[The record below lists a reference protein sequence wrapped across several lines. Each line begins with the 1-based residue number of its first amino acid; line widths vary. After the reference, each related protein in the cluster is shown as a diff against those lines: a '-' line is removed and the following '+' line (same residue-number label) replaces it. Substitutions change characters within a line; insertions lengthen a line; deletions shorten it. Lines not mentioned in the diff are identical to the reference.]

1 MGWSLGTIKGRYSA
15 VFVGFMAL
23 VCALTVFG
31 IQLWIK
37 PALQK
42 AGEQNVALRVSEIA
56 TDIRDQLNGVQS
68 QSRSITQLVAQL
80 PSEQIDA
87 LLPALIDQYGNAMV
101 FGGGI
106 WPLPDQREAGRAKFS
121 TFYHRDTANKLIPNT
136 YWNSAEAPNYFE
148 QPWHKAGQQAPQ
160 GMCAWAAAY
169 KDGASQQPRTNC
181 AMGIYRNGTLFGVS
195 TIDVTLGF
203 FNDLV
208 ASKEQEIGGQ
218 VMIVEADGKI
228 LSRNARLNGDVVLGN
243 LSAHA
248 DYPFASAIAGLLGQ
262 ARSQAQLRTT
272 FQDQG
277 EEQTLLL
284 QAIEGTPWLLATA
297 LPTSLLTQDSRDVL
311 TTLASIQLPLVGLLF
326 GLMLLAVSQLGNRL
340 QTLKQNIDALS
351 AGDADLTAR
360 IQVKG
365 HDELDHIALS
375 VNRFIAYL
383 QQMMVQVTDATDL
396 ITQELARLDQQTG
409 QARRILNEHAAETE
423 QVVTALTELS
433 STADSVAQHASD
445 SASFTEAA
453 NGQAANSRT
462 VVGSASASVVAL
474 IDEVDLAAAK
484 VLEMQEDAQQIGSV
498 LGVIGGIAA
507 QTNLLALNAAIEA
520 ARAGEQ
526 GRGFAVVAD
535 EVRAL
540 AARTQNS
547 TAEVGSMLSRLTQG
561 VAEAVVAMEHTKR
574 SCQAAADT
582 TGQVTGGLDNMADSV
597 VRIHDLSSQIATAA
611 EEQSRVTEE
620 INRNMVSI
628 RDMLNLLLENGQHT
642 EQSSAAL
649 LSSNRQLLALV
660 HRFKV

>member
-1 MGWSLGTIKGRYSA
+1 MGWSLGTIKGRYTA
-15 VFVGFMAL
+15 VFVGFMVL
-23 VCALTVFG
+23 VCALTVIG
-31 IQLWIK
+31 IQIWIK

-42 AGEQNVALRVSEIA
+42 AGEQNVTLLVSEIA
-56 TDIRDQLNGVQS
+56 TDILDELNGVQS

-121 TFYHRDTANKLIPNT
+121 TFFHRDAANKLIPNT

-160 GMCAWAAAY
+160 GMCVWAAAY

-181 AMGIYRNGTLFGVS
+181 AMGIYRNGALFGVS

-208 ASKEQEIGGQ
+208 ARKEQEIGGQ
-218 VMIVEADGKI
+218 VMIIEADGKI
-228 LSRNARLNGDVVLGN
+228 LSKNARLNGDVVLGN

-248 DYPFASAIAGLLGQ
+248 DYPFAGAIASLIGQSRGTGL
-262 ARSQAQLRTT
+262 LRTT

-277 EEQTLLL
+277 QEQTLLL

-297 LPTSLLTQDSRDVL
+297 LPTSTLTQDSQDVL
-311 TTLASIQLPLVGLLF
+311 TTLAAIQLPLVGLLF
-326 GLMLLAVSQLGNRL
+326 VLMLLAITQLGSRL

-351 AGDADLTAR
+351 TGDADLTAR

-365 HDELDHIALS
+365 NDELDHIALS

-396 ITQELARLDQQTG
+396 ITRELAQLDQQTG
-409 QARRILNEHAAETE
+409 QARRILGEHAAETD

-453 NGQAANSRT
+453 NGQAANSRK

-474 IDEVDLAAAK
+474 IDDVDLAAAK
-484 VLEMQEDAQQIGSV
+484 VLEMQEDAKQIGSV
-498 LGVIGGIAA
+498 LGVIGGVAA

-540 AARTQNS
+540 AARTQKS

-561 VAEAVVAMEHTKR
+561 VADAVVAMEQTKR

-582 TGQVTGGLDNMADSV
+582 TGQVTGGLDSMADSV
-597 VRIHDLSSQIATAA
+597 VQIHDLSSQIATAA

-628 RDMLNLLLENGQHT
+628 RDMLNLLVENGRNT
-642 EQSSAAL
+642 EQSAESL

-660 HRFKV
+660 RRFKV

>member
-1 MGWSLGTIKGRYSA
+1 MGWNLGTIKGRYTA
-15 VFVGFMAL
+15 VFLGFMAL
-23 VCALTVFG
+23 VCALTVIG

-106 WPLPDQREAGRAKFS
+106 WPLPEKREAGRAKFS
-121 TFYHRDTANKLIPNT
+121 TFYHRDAANALIPNT

-148 QPWHKAGQQAPQ
+148 QPWHKAGQQAPR
-160 GMCAWAAAY
+160 GMCVWAAAY

-181 AMGIYRNGTLFGVS
+181 AMGIYRDGALYGVS

-203 FNDLV
+203 FNELV
-208 ASKEQEIGGQ
+208 ARKEQEIGGQ

-228 LSRNARLNGDVVLGN
+228 LSKNARLGGDVVLGN

-248 DYPFASAIAGLLGQ
+248 DYPFAGAIAGLLGQ
-262 ARSQAQLRTT
+262 DPSKGLLRTT

-277 EEQTLLL
+277 EEQTLLME
-284 QAIEGTPWLLATA
+284 AIEGTPWLLATA
-297 LPTSLLTQDSRDVL
+297 LPTRILTQDSRDVL
-311 TTLASIQLPLVGLLF
+311 ATLAAIQLPLVGLLF
-326 GLMLLAVSQLGNRL
+326 VLMVLAISQLGSRL
-340 QTLKQNIDALS
+340 QTLKLNIDALS

-365 HDELDHIALS
+365 HDELDNIALS

-396 ITQELARLDQQTG
+396 ITRELAQLDQQTG
-409 QARRILNEHAAETE
+409 QARRILGEHASETD

-453 NGQAANSRT
+453 NGQAANSRK

-484 VLEMQEDAQQIGSV
+484 VLEMQEDAKQIGSV

-561 VAEAVVAMEHTKR
+561 VAEAVVAMEQTKR

-582 TGQVTGGLDNMADSV
+582 TGQVTGGLDSMADSV
-597 VRIHDLSSQIATAA
+597 VQIHDLSSQIATAA

-628 RDMLNLLLENGQHT
+628 RDMLNLLVQNGSQT
-642 EQSSAAL
+642 EQSAASL
-649 LSSNRQLLALV
+649 LGSNRQLLALV
-660 HRFKV
+660 RRFKV

>member
-1 MGWSLGTIKGRYSA
+1 MGWNLGTIKGRYTA
-15 VFVGFMAL
+15 VFLGFMAL
-23 VCALTVFG
+23 VCALTVIG

-106 WPLPDQREAGRAKFS
+106 WPLPEKREAGRAKFS
-121 TFYHRDTANKLIPNT
+121 TFYHRDAANALIPNT

-148 QPWHKAGQQAPQ
+148 QPWHKAGQQAPR
-160 GMCAWAAAY
+160 GMCVWAAY

-181 AMGIYRNGTLFGVS
+181 AMGIYRDGALYGVS

-203 FNDLV
+203 FNELV
-208 ASKEQEIGGQ
+208 ARKEQEIGGQ

-228 LSRNARLNGDVVLGN
+228 LSKNARLGGDVVLGN

-248 DYPFASAIAGLLGQ
+248 DYPFAGAIAGLLGQ
-262 ARSQAQLRTT
+262 DASKGLLRTT

-277 EEQTLLL
+277 EEQTLLME
-284 QAIEGTPWLLATA
+284 AIEGTPWLLATA
-297 LPTSLLTQDSRDVL
+297 LPTRILTQDSRDVL
-311 TTLASIQLPLVGLLF
+311 ATLAAIQLPLVGLLF
-326 GLMLLAVSQLGNRL
+326 VLMVLAISQLGSRL
-340 QTLKQNIDALS
+340 QTLKLNIDALS

-365 HDELDHIALS
+365 HDELDNIALS

-396 ITQELARLDQQTG
+396 ITRELAQLDQQTG
-409 QARRILNEHAAETE
+409 QARRILGEHASETD

-453 NGQAANSRT
+453 NGQAANSRK

-484 VLEMQEDAQQIGSV
+484 VLEMQEDAKQIGSV

-561 VAEAVVAMEHTKR
+561 VAEAVVAMEQTKR

-582 TGQVTGGLDNMADSV
+582 TGQVTGGLDSMADSV
-597 VRIHDLSSQIATAA
+597 VQIHDLSSQIATAA

-628 RDMLNLLLENGQHT
+628 RDMLNLLVQNGSQT
-642 EQSSAAL
+642 EQSAASL
-649 LSSNRQLLALV
+649 LGSNRQLLALV
-660 HRFKV
+660 RRFKV

>member
-1 MGWSLGTIKGRYSA
+1 MGWSLGTIKGRYTA
-15 VFVGFMAL
+15 VFVGFMVL
-23 VCALTVFG
+23 VCALTVIG
-31 IQLWIK
+31 IQIWIK

-42 AGEQNVALRVSEIA
+42 AGEQNVTLLVSEIA
-56 TDIRDQLNGVQS
+56 TDILDELNGVQS

-121 TFYHRDTANKLIPNT
+121 TFFHRDAANKLIPNT

-160 GMCAWAAAY
+160 GMCVWAAAY

-181 AMGIYRNGTLFGVS
+181 AMGIYRNGSLFGVS

-208 ASKEQEIGGQ
+208 ARKEQEIGGQ
-218 VMIVEADGKI
+218 VMIIEADGKI
-228 LSRNARLNGDVVLGN
+228 LSKNARLNGDVVLGN

-248 DYPFASAIAGLLGQ
+248 DYPFAGAIASLLGQ
-262 ARSQAQLRTT
+262 SRGTELLRTT

-277 EEQTLLL
+277 QEQTLLL

-297 LPTSLLTQDSRDVL
+297 LPTSTLTQDSQDVL
-311 TTLASIQLPLVGLLF
+311 TTLAAIQLPLVGLLF
-326 GLMLLAVSQLGNRL
+326 VLMLLAITQLGSRL

-365 HDELDHIALS
+365 NDELDHIALS

-396 ITQELARLDQQTG
+396 ITRELAQLDQQTG
-409 QARRILNEHAAETE
+409 QARRILGEHAAETD

-453 NGQAANSRT
+453 NGQAANSRK

-484 VLEMQEDAQQIGSV
+484 VLEMQEDAKQIGSV

-540 AARTQNS
+540 AARTQKS

-561 VAEAVVAMEHTKR
+561 VADAVVAMEQTKR

-582 TGQVTGGLDNMADSV
+582 TGQVTGGLDSMADSV
-597 VRIHDLSSQIATAA
+597 VQIHDLSSQIATAA

-628 RDMLNLLLENGQHT
+628 RDMLNLLVENGRNT
-642 EQSSAAL
+642 EQSAESL

-660 HRFKV
+660 RRFKV

>member
-1 MGWSLGTIKGRYSA
+1 MGWNLGTIKGRYTA

-23 VCALTVFG
+23 VCALTVIG

-42 AGEQNVALRVSEIA
+42 AGEQNVAMRVSEIA

-80 PSEQIDA
+80 PSEQIDT

-106 WPLPDQREAGRAKFS
+106 WPLPEKREAGRAKFS
-121 TFYHRDTANKLIPNT
+121 TFYHRDAANALIPNT

-148 QPWHKAGQQAPQ
+148 QPWHKAGQQAPR
-160 GMCAWAAAY
+160 GMCVWAAAY

-181 AMGIYRNGTLFGVS
+181 AMGIYRDGALYGVS

-203 FNDLV
+203 FNELV
-208 ASKEQEIGGQ
+208 ARKEQEIGGQ

-228 LSRNARLNGDVVLGN
+228 LSKNARLGGDVVLGN

-248 DYPFASAIAGLLGQ
+248 DYPFAGAIAGLLGQ
-262 ARSQAQLRTT
+262 DASKGLLRTT

-277 EEQTLLL
+277 EEQTLLME
-284 QAIEGTPWLLATA
+284 AIEGTPWLLATA
-297 LPTSLLTQDSRDVL
+297 LPTRILTQDSRDVL
-311 TTLASIQLPLVGLLF
+311 ATLAAIQLPLVGLLF
-326 GLMLLAVSQLGNRL
+326 VLMVLAISQLGSRL
-340 QTLKQNIDALS
+340 QTLKLNIDALS

-365 HDELDHIALS
+365 HDELDNIALS

-396 ITQELARLDQQTG
+396 ITRELAQLDQQTG
-409 QARRILNEHAAETE
+409 QARRILGEHASETD

-453 NGQAANSRT
+453 NGQAANSRK

-484 VLEMQEDAQQIGSV
+484 VLEMQEDAKQIGSV

-561 VAEAVVAMEHTKR
+561 VAEAVVAMEQTKR

-582 TGQVTGGLDNMADSV
+582 TGQVTGGLDSMADSV
-597 VRIHDLSSQIATAA
+597 VQIHDLSSQIATAA

-628 RDMLNLLLENGQHT
+628 RDMLNLLVQNGSQT
-642 EQSSAAL
+642 EQSAASL
-649 LSSNRQLLALV
+649 LGSNRQLLALV
-660 HRFKV
+660 RRFKV

>member
-1 MGWSLGTIKGRYSA
+1 MGWNLGTIKGRYTA
-15 VFVGFMAL
+15 VFLGFMAL
-23 VCALTVFG
+23 VCALTVIG

-42 AGEQNVALRVSEIA
+42 AGEQNVAMRVSEIA

-80 PSEQIDA
+80 PSEQIDT

-106 WPLPDQREAGRAKFS
+106 WPLPNKREAGRAKFS
-121 TFYHRDTANKLIPNT
+121 TFYHRDAANALIPNT

-148 QPWHKAGQQAPQ
+148 QPWHKAGQQAPR
-160 GMCAWAAAY
+160 GMCVWAAAY

-181 AMGIYRNGTLFGVS
+181 AMGIYKDGALYGVS

-208 ASKEQEIGGQ
+208 ARKEQEIGGQ

-228 LSRNARLNGDVVLGN
+228 LSKNARLGGDVVLGN

-248 DYPFASAIAGLLGQ
+248 DYPFAGAIAGLLGQ
-262 ARSQAQLRTT
+262 DASKGLLRTT

-277 EEQTLLL
+277 EEQTLLM

-297 LPTSLLTQDSRDVL
+297 LPTSTLTQDSRDVL
-311 TTLASIQLPLVGLLF
+311 ATLASIQLPLVGLLF
-326 GLMLLAVSQLGNRL
+326 VLMVLAISQLGSRL
-340 QTLKQNIDALS
+340 QTLKLNIDALS

-365 HDELDHIALS
+365 HDELDNIALS

-396 ITQELARLDQQTG
+396 ITRELVQLDQQTG
-409 QARRILNEHAAETE
+409 QARRILGEHASETD

-453 NGQAANSRT
+453 NGQAANSRK

-484 VLEMQEDAQQIGSV
+484 VLEMQEDAKQIGSV

-561 VAEAVVAMEHTKR
+561 VAEAVVAMEQTKR

-582 TGQVTGGLDNMADSV
+582 TGQVTGGLDSMADSV
-597 VRIHDLSSQIATAA
+597 VQIHDLSSQIATAA

-628 RDMLNLLLENGQHT
+628 RDMLNLLVQNGSQT
-642 EQSSAAL
+642 EQSAATL
-649 LSSNRQLLALV
+649 LGSNRQLLALV
-660 HRFKV
+660 RRFKV

>member
-1 MGWSLGTIKGRYSA
+1 MGWSLGTIKGRYTA

-23 VCALTVFG
+23 VCALTVIG
-31 IQLWIK
+31 IQIWIK

-106 WPLPDQREAGRAKFS
+106 WPLPEKREPGRAKFS
-121 TFYHRDTANKLIPNT
+121 TFYHRDAANALIPNT

-148 QPWHKAGQQAPQ
+148 QPWHKAGQQAPR
-160 GMCAWAAAY
+160 GMCVWAAAY

-181 AMGIYRNGTLFGVS
+181 AMGIYKDGALYGVS

-208 ASKEQEIGGQ
+208 ARKEQEIGGQ

-228 LSRNARLNGDVVLGN
+228 LSKNARLGGDVVLGN

-248 DYPFASAIAGLLGQ
+248 DYPFAGAIAGLLGQ
-262 ARSQAQLRTT
+262 DASKGLLRTS

-277 EEQTLLL
+277 EEQTLLM
-284 QAIEGTPWLLATA
+284 QAIDGTPWLLATA
-297 LPTSLLTQDSRDVL
+297 LPTRILTHDSRDVL
-311 TTLASIQLPLVGLLF
+311 ATLASIQLPLVGLLF
-326 GLMLLAVSQLGNRL
+326 VLMVLAIRQLGSRL
-340 QTLKQNIDALS
+340 QTLKLNIDALS

-365 HDELDHIALS
+365 HDELDSIALS

-396 ITQELARLDQQTG
+396 ITRELAQLDQQTG
-409 QARRILNEHAAETE
+409 QARRILGEHASETD

-453 NGQAANSRT
+453 NGQAADSRK

-484 VLEMQEDAQQIGSV
+484 VLEMQEDAKQIGSV

-561 VAEAVVAMEHTKR
+561 VAEAVVAMEQTKR

-582 TGQVTGGLDNMADSV
+582 TGQVTGGLDSMADSV
-597 VRIHDLSSQIATAA
+597 VQIHDLSSQIATAA

-628 RDMLNLLLENGQHT
+628 RDMLNLLVQNGSQT
-642 EQSSAAL
+642 EQSAASL
-649 LSSNRQLLALV
+649 LGSNRQLLALV
-660 HRFKV
+660 RRFKV

>member
-1 MGWSLGTIKGRYSA
+1 MGWNLGTIKGRYTA

-23 VCALTVFG
+23 VCALTVIG

-42 AGEQNVALRVSEIA
+42 AGEQNVAMRVSEIA

-80 PSEQIDA
+80 PSEQIDT

-106 WPLPDQREAGRAKFS
+106 WPLPNKREAGRAKFS
-121 TFYHRDTANKLIPNT
+121 TFYHRDAANALIPNT

-148 QPWHKAGQQAPQ
+148 QPWHKAGQQAPR
-160 GMCAWAAAY
+160 GMCVWAAAY

-181 AMGIYRNGTLFGVS
+181 AMGIYKDGALYGVS

-208 ASKEQEIGGQ
+208 ARKEQEIGGQ

-228 LSRNARLNGDVVLGN
+228 LSKNARLGGDVVLGN

-248 DYPFASAIAGLLGQ
+248 DYPFAGAIAGLLGQ
-262 ARSQAQLRTT
+262 DASKGLLRTT

-277 EEQTLLL
+277 QEQTLLM

-297 LPTSLLTQDSRDVL
+297 LPTSTLTQDSRDVL
-311 TTLASIQLPLVGLLF
+311 ATLASIQLPLVGLLF
-326 GLMLLAVSQLGNRL
+326 MLMVLAISQLGSRL
-340 QTLKQNIDALS
+340 QTLKLNIDALS

-365 HDELDHIALS
+365 HDELDNIALS

-396 ITQELARLDQQTG
+396 ITRELAQLDQQTG
-409 QARRILNEHAAETE
+409 QARRILGEHASETD

-453 NGQAANSRT
+453 NGQAANSRK

-484 VLEMQEDAQQIGSV
+484 VLEMQEDAKQIGSV

-561 VAEAVVAMEHTKR
+561 VAEAVVAMEQTKR

-582 TGQVTGGLDNMADSV
+582 TGQVTGGLDSMADSV
-597 VRIHDLSSQIATAA
+597 VQIHDLSSQIATAA

-628 RDMLNLLLENGQHT
+628 RDMLSLLVQNGSQT
-642 EQSSAAL
+642 EQSAATL
-649 LSSNRQLLALV
+649 LGSNRQLLALV
-660 HRFKV
+660 RRFKV

>member
-1 MGWSLGTIKGRYSA
+1 MGWNLGTIKGRYTA

-23 VCALTVFG
+23 VCALTVIG

-42 AGEQNVALRVSEIA
+42 AGEQNVAMRVSEIA

-106 WPLPDQREAGRAKFS
+106 WPLPNKREAGRAKFS
-121 TFYHRDTANKLIPNT
+121 TFYHRDAANALIPNT

-148 QPWHKAGQQAPQ
+148 QPWHKAGQQAPR
-160 GMCAWAAAY
+160 GMCVWAAAY

-181 AMGIYRNGTLFGVS
+181 AMGIYKDGALYGVS

-208 ASKEQEIGGQ
+208 AKKEQEIGGQ

-228 LSRNARLNGDVVLGN
+228 LSKNARLGGDVVLGN

-248 DYPFASAIAGLLGQ
+248 DYPFAGAIAGLLGQ
-262 ARSQAQLRTT
+262 DASKGLLRTT

-277 EEQTLLL
+277 EEQTLLM

-297 LPTSLLTQDSRDVL
+297 LPTSTLTQDSRDVL
-311 TTLASIQLPLVGLLF
+311 ATLASIQLPLVGLLF
-326 GLMLLAVSQLGNRL
+326 VLMVLAISQLGSRL
-340 QTLKQNIDALS
+340 QTLKLNIDALS

-365 HDELDHIALS
+365 HDELDNIALS

-396 ITQELARLDQQTG
+396 ITRELAQLDQQTG
-409 QARRILNEHAAETE
+409 QARRILGEHASETD

-453 NGQAANSRT
+453 NGQAANSRK

-484 VLEMQEDAQQIGSV
+484 VLEMQEDAKQIGSV

-561 VAEAVVAMEHTKR
+561 VAEAVVAMEQTKR

-582 TGQVTGGLDNMADSV
+582 TGQVTGGLDSMADSV
-597 VRIHDLSSQIATAA
+597 VQIHDLSSQIATAA

-628 RDMLNLLLENGQHT
+628 RDMLSLLVQNGSQT
-642 EQSSAAL
+642 EQSAATL
-649 LSSNRQLLALV
+649 LGSNRQLLALV
-660 HRFKV
+660 RRFKV

>member
-1 MGWSLGTIKGRYSA
+1 MGWSLGTIKGRYTA
-15 VFVGFMAL
+15 VFVGFMVL
-23 VCALTVFG
+23 VCALTVIG
-31 IQLWIK
+31 IQIWIK

-42 AGEQNVALRVSEIA
+42 AGEQNVTLLVSEIA
-56 TDIRDQLNGVQS
+56 TDILDELNGVQS

-121 TFYHRDTANKLIPNT
+121 TFFHRDAANKLIPNT

-160 GMCAWAAAY
+160 GMCVWAAAY

-208 ASKEQEIGGQ
+208 ARKEQEIGGQ
-218 VMIVEADGKI
+218 VMIIEADGKI
-228 LSRNARLNGDVVLGN
+228 LSKNARLNGDVVLGN

-248 DYPFASAIAGLLGQ
+248 DYPFAGAIASLLGQ
-262 ARSQAQLRTT
+262 SRGTGLLRTT

-277 EEQTLLL
+277 QEQTLLL

-297 LPTSLLTQDSRDVL
+297 LPTSTLTQDSQDVL
-311 TTLASIQLPLVGLLF
+311 TTLAAIQLPLVGLLF
-326 GLMLLAVSQLGNRL
+326 VLMLLAITQLGSHL

-365 HDELDHIALS
+365 NDELDHIALS

-396 ITQELARLDQQTG
+396 ITRELAQLDQQTG
-409 QARRILNEHAAETE
+409 QARRILGEHAAETD

-453 NGQAANSRT
+453 NGQAANSRK

-484 VLEMQEDAQQIGSV
+484 VLEMQEDAKQIGSV

-540 AARTQNS
+540 AARTQKS

-561 VAEAVVAMEHTKR
+561 VADAVVAMEQTKR

-582 TGQVTGGLDNMADSV
+582 TGQVTGGLDSMADSV
-597 VRIHDLSSQIATAA
+597 VQIHDLSSQIATAA

-628 RDMLNLLLENGQHT
+628 RDMLNLLVENGRNT
-642 EQSSAAL
+642 EQSAESL

-660 HRFKV
+660 RRFKV

>member
-1 MGWSLGTIKGRYSA
+1 MGWSLGTIKGRYTA
-15 VFVGFMAL
+15 VFVGFMVL
-23 VCALTVFG
+23 VCALTVIG
-31 IQLWIK
+31 IQIWIK

-42 AGEQNVALRVSEIA
+42 AGEQNVTLLVSEIA
-56 TDIRDQLNGVQS
+56 TDILDELNGVQS

-121 TFYHRDTANKLIPNT
+121 TFFHRDAANKLIPNT

-160 GMCAWAAAY
+160 GMCVWAAAY

-181 AMGIYRNGTLFGVS
+181 AMGIYRNGALFGVS

-208 ASKEQEIGGQ
+208 ARKEQEIGGQ
-218 VMIVEADGKI
+218 VMIIEADGKI
-228 LSRNARLNGDVVLGN
+228 LSKNARLNGDVVLGN

-248 DYPFASAIAGLLGQ
+248 DYPFAGAIASLISQSRGTGL
-262 ARSQAQLRTT
+262 LRTT

-277 EEQTLLL
+277 QEQTLLL

-297 LPTSLLTQDSRDVL
+297 LPTSTLTQDSQDVL
-311 TTLASIQLPLVGLLF
+311 TTLAAIQLPLVGLLF
-326 GLMLLAVSQLGNRL
+326 VLMLLAITQLGSRL

-365 HDELDHIALS
+365 NDELDHIALS

-396 ITQELARLDQQTG
+396 ITRELAQLDQQTG
-409 QARRILNEHAAETE
+409 QARRILGEHAAETD

-453 NGQAANSRT
+453 NGQAANSRK

-484 VLEMQEDAQQIGSV
+484 VLEMQEDAKQIGSV

-540 AARTQNS
+540 AARTQKS

-561 VAEAVVAMEHTKR
+561 VADAVVAMEQTKR

-582 TGQVTGGLDNMADSV
+582 TGQVTGGLDSMADSV
-597 VRIHDLSSQIATAA
+597 VQIHDLSSQIATAA

-628 RDMLNLLLENGQHT
+628 RDMLNLLVENGHNT
-642 EQSSAAL
+642 EQSAESL

-660 HRFKV
+660 RRFKV

>member
-1 MGWSLGTIKGRYSA
+1 MGWNLGTIKGRYTA

-23 VCALTVFG
+23 VCALTVIG

-42 AGEQNVALRVSEIA
+42 AGEQNVAMRVSEIA

-80 PSEQIDA
+80 PSEQIDT

-106 WPLPDQREAGRAKFS
+106 WPLPNKREAGRAKFS
-121 TFYHRDTANKLIPNT
+121 TFYHRDAANALIPNT

-148 QPWHKAGQQAPQ
+148 QPWHKAGQQAPR
-160 GMCAWAAAY
+160 GMCVWAAAY

-181 AMGIYRNGTLFGVS
+181 AMGIYKDGALYGVS

-208 ASKEQEIGGQ
+208 ARKEQEIGGQ

-228 LSRNARLNGDVVLGN
+228 LSKNARLGGDVVLGN

-248 DYPFASAIAGLLGQ
+248 DYPFAGAIAGLLGQ
-262 ARSQAQLRTT
+262 DASKGLLRTT

-277 EEQTLLL
+277 EEQTLLM

-297 LPTSLLTQDSRDVL
+297 LPTSTLTQDSRDVL
-311 TTLASIQLPLVGLLF
+311 ATLASIQLPLVGLLF
-326 GLMLLAVSQLGNRL
+326 VLMVLAISQLGSRL
-340 QTLKQNIDALS
+340 QTLKLNIDALS

-365 HDELDHIALS
+365 HDELDNIALS

-396 ITQELARLDQQTG
+396 ITRELAQLDQQTG
-409 QARRILNEHAAETE
+409 QARRILGEHASETD

-453 NGQAANSRT
+453 NGQAANSRK

-484 VLEMQEDAQQIGSV
+484 VLEMQEDAKQIGSV

-561 VAEAVVAMEHTKR
+561 VAEAVVAMEQTKR

-582 TGQVTGGLDNMADSV
+582 TGQVTGGLDSMADSV
-597 VRIHDLSSQIATAA
+597 VQIHDLSSQIATAA

-628 RDMLNLLLENGQHT
+628 RDMLSLLVQNGSQT
-642 EQSSAAL
+642 EQSAASL
-649 LSSNRQLLALV
+649 LGSNRQLLALV
-660 HRFKV
+660 RRFKV

>member
-23 VCALTVFG
+23 MCALTVFG

-121 TFYHRDTANKLIPNT
+121 TFYHRDSANKLIPNS

-181 AMGIYRNGTLFGVS
+181 AMGIYRNGTLYGVS

-445 SASFTEAA
+445 SASFTDAA

-574 SCQAAADT
+574 SCQTAADT

>member
-1 MGWSLGTIKGRYSA
+1 MGWSLGTIKGRYTA

-23 VCALTVFG
+23 VCALTVIG

-42 AGEQNVALRVSEIA
+42 AGEQNVAMRVSEIA

-106 WPLPDQREAGRAKFS
+106 WPLPNKREAGRAKFS
-121 TFYHRDTANKLIPNT
+121 TFYHRDAANALIPNT

-148 QPWHKAGQQAPQ
+148 QPWHKAGQQAPR
-160 GMCAWAAAY
+160 GMCVWAAAY

-181 AMGIYRNGTLFGVS
+181 AMGIYKDGALYGVS

-208 ASKEQEIGGQ
+208 ARKEQEIGGQ

-228 LSRNARLNGDVVLGN
+228 LSKNARLGGDVVLGN

-248 DYPFASAIAGLLGQ
+248 DYPFAGAIAGLLGQ
-262 ARSQAQLRTT
+262 DASKGLLRTT

-277 EEQTLLL
+277 QEQTLLM

-297 LPTSLLTQDSRDVL
+297 LPTSTLTQDSRDVL
-311 TTLASIQLPLVGLLF
+311 ATLASIQLPLVGLLF
-326 GLMLLAVSQLGNRL
+326 VLMVLAISQLGSRL
-340 QTLKQNIDALS
+340 QTLKLNIDALS

-365 HDELDHIALS
+365 HDELDNIALS

-396 ITQELARLDQQTG
+396 ITRELAQLDQQTG
-409 QARRILNEHAAETE
+409 QARRILGEHASETD

-453 NGQAANSRT
+453 NGQAANSRK

-484 VLEMQEDAQQIGSV
+484 VLEMQEDAKQIGSV

-561 VAEAVVAMEHTKR
+561 VAEAVVAMEQTKR

-582 TGQVTGGLDNMADSV
+582 TGQVTGGLDSMADSV
-597 VRIHDLSSQIATAA
+597 VQIHDLSSQIATAA

-628 RDMLNLLLENGQHT
+628 RDMLSLLVQNGSQT
-642 EQSSAAL
+642 EQSAATL
-649 LSSNRQLLALV
+649 LGSNRQLLALV
-660 HRFKV
+660 RRFKV

>member
-1 MGWSLGTIKGRYSA
+1 MGWSLGTIKGRYTA
-15 VFVGFMAL
+15 VFVGFMVL
-23 VCALTVFG
+23 VCALTVIG
-31 IQLWIK
+31 IQIWIK

-42 AGEQNVALRVSEIA
+42 AGEQNVTLLVSEIA
-56 TDIRDQLNGVQS
+56 TDILDELNGVQS

-121 TFYHRDTANKLIPNT
+121 TFFHRDAANKLIPNT

-160 GMCAWAAAY
+160 GMCVWAAAY

-181 AMGIYRNGTLFGVS
+181 AMGIYRNGALFGVS

-208 ASKEQEIGGQ
+208 ARKEQEIGGQ
-218 VMIVEADGKI
+218 VMIIEADGKI
-228 LSRNARLNGDVVLGN
+228 LSKNARLNGDVVLGN

-248 DYPFASAIAGLLGQ
+248 DYPFAGAIASLIGQ
-262 ARSQAQLRTT
+262 SRGTRLLRTT

-277 EEQTLLL
+277 QEQTLLL

-297 LPTSLLTQDSRDVL
+297 LPTSTLTQDSQDVL
-311 TTLASIQLPLVGLLF
+311 TTLAAIQLPLVGLLF
-326 GLMLLAVSQLGNRL
+326 VLMLLAITQLGSRL

-365 HDELDHIALS
+365 NNELDHIALS

-383 QQMMVQVTDATDL
+383 QQMMVQVTDATNL
-396 ITQELARLDQQTG
+396 ITRELAQLDQQTG
-409 QARRILNEHAAETE
+409 QARRILGEHAAETD

-453 NGQAANSRT
+453 NGQAANSRK

-484 VLEMQEDAQQIGSV
+484 VLEMQEDAKQIGSV

-540 AARTQNS
+540 AARTQKS

-561 VAEAVVAMEHTKR
+561 VADAVVAMEQTKR

-582 TGQVTGGLDNMADSV
+582 TGQVTGGLDSMADSV
-597 VRIHDLSSQIATAA
+597 VQIHDLSSQIATAA

-628 RDMLNLLLENGQHT
+628 RDMLNLLVENGRNT
-642 EQSSAAL
+642 EQSAESL

-660 HRFKV
+660 RRFKV

>member
-1 MGWSLGTIKGRYSA
+1 MGWSLGTIKGRYTA
-15 VFVGFMAL
+15 VFVGFMVL
-23 VCALTVFG
+23 VCALTVIG
-31 IQLWIK
+31 IQIWIK

-42 AGEQNVALRVSEIA
+42 AGEQNVTLLVSEIA
-56 TDIRDQLNGVQS
+56 TDILDELNGVQS

-121 TFYHRDTANKLIPNT
+121 TFFHRDAANKLIPNT

-160 GMCAWAAAY
+160 GMCVWAAAY

-181 AMGIYRNGTLFGVS
+181 AMGIYRNGALFGVS

-208 ASKEQEIGGQ
+208 ARKEQEIGGQ
-218 VMIVEADGKI
+218 VMIIEANGKI
-228 LSRNARLNGDVVLGN
+228 LSKNARLNGDVVLGN

-248 DYPFASAIAGLLGQ
+248 DYPFAGAIASLIGQSRGTGLLR
-262 ARSQAQLRTT
+262 AT

-277 EEQTLLL
+277 QEQTLLL

-297 LPTSLLTQDSRDVL
+297 LPTSTLTQDSQDVL
-311 TTLASIQLPLVGLLF
+311 TTLAAIQLPLVGLLF
-326 GLMLLAVSQLGNRL
+326 VLMLLAITQLGSRL

-365 HDELDHIALS
+365 NDELDHIALS

-396 ITQELARLDQQTG
+396 ITRELAQLDQQTG
-409 QARRILNEHAAETE
+409 QARRILGEHAAETD

-453 NGQAANSRT
+453 NGQAANSRK

-484 VLEMQEDAQQIGSV
+484 VLEMQEDAKQIGSV

-561 VAEAVVAMEHTKR
+561 VADAVVAMEQTKR

-582 TGQVTGGLDNMADSV
+582 TGQVTGGLDSMADSV
-597 VRIHDLSSQIATAA
+597 VQIHDLSSQIATAA

-628 RDMLNLLLENGQHT
+628 RDMLNLLVENGRNT
-642 EQSSAAL
+642 EQSAESL

-660 HRFKV
+660 RRFKV

>member
-1 MGWSLGTIKGRYSA
+1 MGWNLGTIKGRYTA
-15 VFVGFMAL
+15 VFLGFMAL
-23 VCALTVFG
+23 VCALTVIG

-106 WPLPDQREAGRAKFS
+106 WPLPEKREAGRAKFS
-121 TFYHRDTANKLIPNT
+121 TFYHRDAANALIPNT

-148 QPWHKAGQQAPQ
+148 QPWHKAGQQAPR
-160 GMCAWAAAY
+160 GMCVWAAAY

-181 AMGIYRNGTLFGVS
+181 AMGIYRDGALYGVS

-203 FNDLV
+203 FNELV
-208 ASKEQEIGGQ
+208 ARKEQEIGGQ

-228 LSRNARLNGDVVLGN
+228 LSKNARLGGDVVLGN

-248 DYPFASAIAGLLGQ
+248 DYPFAGAIAGLLGQ
-262 ARSQAQLRTT
+262 DASKGLLRTT

-277 EEQTLLL
+277 EEQTLLM

-297 LPTSLLTQDSRDVL
+297 LPTSTLTQDSRVVL
-311 TTLASIQLPLVGLLF
+311 ATLACIQLPLVGLLF
-326 GLMLLAVSQLGNRL
+326 VLMVLAISQLGSRL
-340 QTLKQNIDALS
+340 QTLKLNIDALS

-365 HDELDHIALS
+365 HDELDNIALS

-396 ITQELARLDQQTG
+396 ITRELAQLDQQTG
-409 QARRILNEHAAETE
+409 QARRILGEHASETD

-453 NGQAANSRT
+453 NGQAANSRK

-484 VLEMQEDAQQIGSV
+484 VLEMQEDAKQIGSV

-561 VAEAVVAMEHTKR
+561 VAEAVVAMEQTKR

-582 TGQVTGGLDNMADSV
+582 TGQVTGGLDSMADSV
-597 VRIHDLSSQIATAA
+597 VQIHDLSSQIATAA

-628 RDMLNLLLENGQHT
+628 RDMLNLLVQNGSQT
-642 EQSSAAL
+642 EQSAASL
-649 LSSNRQLLALV
+649 LGSNRQLLALV
-660 HRFKV
+660 RRFKV

>member
-1 MGWSLGTIKGRYSA
+1 MGWNLGTIKGRYTA

-23 VCALTVFG
+23 VCALTVIG

-42 AGEQNVALRVSEIA
+42 AGEQNVAMRVSEIA

-106 WPLPDQREAGRAKFS
+106 WPLPNKREAGRAKFS
-121 TFYHRDTANKLIPNT
+121 TFYHRDAANALIPNT

-148 QPWHKAGQQAPQ
+148 QPWHKAGQQAPR
-160 GMCAWAAAY
+160 GMCVWAAAY

-181 AMGIYRNGTLFGVS
+181 AMGIYKDGALYGVS

-208 ASKEQEIGGQ
+208 ARKEQEIGGQ

-228 LSRNARLNGDVVLGN
+228 LSKNARLGGDVVLGN

-248 DYPFASAIAGLLGQ
+248 DYPFAGAIAGLLGQ
-262 ARSQAQLRTT
+262 DASKGLLRTT

-277 EEQTLLL
+277 QEQTLLM

-297 LPTSLLTQDSRDVL
+297 LPTSTLTQDSRDVL
-311 TTLASIQLPLVGLLF
+311 ATLASIQLPLVGLLF
-326 GLMLLAVSQLGNRL
+326 VLMVLAISQLGSRL
-340 QTLKQNIDALS
+340 QTLKLNIDALS

-365 HDELDHIALS
+365 HDELDNIALS

-396 ITQELARLDQQTG
+396 ITRELAQLDQQTG
-409 QARRILNEHAAETE
+409 QARRILGEHASETD

-453 NGQAANSRT
+453 NGQAANSRK

-484 VLEMQEDAQQIGSV
+484 VLEMQEDAKQIGSV

-561 VAEAVVAMEHTKR
+561 VAEAVVAMEQTKR

-582 TGQVTGGLDNMADSV
+582 TGQVTGGLDSMADSV
-597 VRIHDLSSQIATAA
+597 VQIHDLSSQIATAA

-628 RDMLNLLLENGQHT
+628 RDMLSLLVQNGSQT
-642 EQSSAAL
+642 EQSAATL
-649 LSSNRQLLALV
+649 LGSNRQLLALV
-660 HRFKV
+660 RRFKV

>member
-1 MGWSLGTIKGRYSA
+1 MGWSLGTIKGRYTA
-15 VFVGFMAL
+15 VFVGFMVL
-23 VCALTVFG
+23 VCALTVIG
-31 IQLWIK
+31 IQIWIK

-42 AGEQNVALRVSEIA
+42 AGEQNVTLLVSEIA
-56 TDIRDQLNGVQS
+56 TDILDELNGVQS
-68 QSRSITQLVAQL
+68 QSRSITQLVARL

-121 TFYHRDTANKLIPNT
+121 TFFHRDAANKLIPNT

-160 GMCAWAAAY
+160 GMCVWAAAY

-208 ASKEQEIGGQ
+208 ARKEQEIGGQ

-228 LSRNARLNGDVVLGN
+228 LSKNARLNGDVVLGN

-248 DYPFASAIAGLLGQ
+248 DYPFAGAIASLIGQSRGTGL
-262 ARSQAQLRTT
+262 LRTT

-277 EEQTLLL
+277 QEQTLLL

-297 LPTSLLTQDSRDVL
+297 LPTSTLTQDSQDVL
-311 TTLASIQLPLVGLLF
+311 TTLAAIQLPLVGLLF
-326 GLMLLAVSQLGNRL
+326 VLMLLAITQLGSRL

-365 HDELDHIALS
+365 NDELDHIALS

-396 ITQELARLDQQTG
+396 ITRELAQLDQQTG
-409 QARRILNEHAAETE
+409 QARRILGEHAAETD

-453 NGQAANSRT
+453 NGQAANSRK

-484 VLEMQEDAQQIGSV
+484 VLEMQEDAKQIGSV

-540 AARTQNS
+540 AARTQKS

-561 VAEAVVAMEHTKR
+561 VADAVVAMEQTKR

-582 TGQVTGGLDNMADSV
+582 TGQVTGGLDSMADSV
-597 VRIHDLSSQIATAA
+597 VQIHDLSSQIATAA

-628 RDMLNLLLENGQHT
+628 RDMLNLLVENGRNT
-642 EQSSAAL
+642 EQSAESL

-660 HRFKV
+660 RRFKV

>member
-1 MGWSLGTIKGRYSA
+1 MGWSLGTIKGRYTA

-23 VCALTVFG
+23 VCALTVIG
-31 IQLWIK
+31 IQIWIK

-56 TDIRDQLNGVQS
+56 TDILDELNGVQS

-121 TFYHRDTANKLIPNT
+121 TFFHRDAANKLIPNT

-160 GMCAWAAAY
+160 GMCVWAAAY

-181 AMGIYRNGTLFGVS
+181 AMGIYRNGALFGVS

-208 ASKEQEIGGQ
+208 ARKEQEIGGQ
-218 VMIVEADGKI
+218 VMIIEADGKI
-228 LSRNARLNGDVVLGN
+228 LSKNARLNGDVVLGN

-248 DYPFASAIAGLLGQ
+248 DYPFAGAIASLIGQSRGTGL
-262 ARSQAQLRTT
+262 LRTT

-277 EEQTLLL
+277 QEQTLLL

-297 LPTSLLTQDSRDVL
+297 LPTSTLTQDSQDVL
-311 TTLASIQLPLVGLLF
+311 TTLAAIQLPLVGLLF
-326 GLMLLAVSQLGNRL
+326 VLMLLAITQLGSRL

-365 HDELDHIALS
+365 NDELDHIALS

-396 ITQELARLDQQTG
+396 ITRELVQLDQQTG
-409 QARRILNEHAAETE
+409 QARRILGEHAAETD

-453 NGQAANSRT
+453 NGQAANSRK

-484 VLEMQEDAQQIGSV
+484 VLEMQEDAKQIGSV

-540 AARTQNS
+540 AARTQKS

-561 VAEAVVAMEHTKR
+561 VADAVVAMEQTKR

-582 TGQVTGGLDNMADSV
+582 TGQVTGGLDSMADSV
-597 VRIHDLSSQIATAA
+597 VQIHDLSSQIATAA

-628 RDMLNLLLENGQHT
+628 RDMLNLLVENGHNT
-642 EQSSAAL
+642 EQSAESL

-660 HRFKV
+660 RRFKV

>member
-1 MGWSLGTIKGRYSA
+1 MGWNLGTIKGRYTA
-15 VFVGFMAL
+15 VFLGFMAL
-23 VCALTVFG
+23 VCALTVIG

-106 WPLPDQREAGRAKFS
+106 WPLPEKREAGRAKFS
-121 TFYHRDTANKLIPNT
+121 TFYHRDAANALIPNT

-148 QPWHKAGQQAPQ
+148 QPWHKAGQQAPR
-160 GMCAWAAAY
+160 GMCVWAAAY

-181 AMGIYRNGTLFGVS
+181 AMGIYKDGTLYGVS

-208 ASKEQEIGGQ
+208 ARKEQEIGGQ

-228 LSRNARLNGDVVLGN
+228 LSKNARLGGDVVLGN

-248 DYPFASAIAGLLGQ
+248 DYPFAGAIAGLLGQ
-262 ARSQAQLRTT
+262 DASKGLLRTT

-277 EEQTLLL
+277 EEQTLLME
-284 QAIEGTPWLLATA
+284 AIDGTPWLLATA
-297 LPTSLLTQDSRDVL
+297 LPTRVLTQDSRDVL
-311 TTLASIQLPLVGLLF
+311 ATLASIQLPLVGLLF
-326 GLMLLAVSQLGNRL
+326 VLMVLAISQLGRRL
-340 QTLKQNIDALS
+340 QTLRLNIDALS

-365 HDELDHIALS
+365 HDELDNIALS

-396 ITQELARLDQQTG
+396 ITRELAQLDQQTG
-409 QARRILNEHAAETE
+409 QTRRILGEHASETD

-433 STADSVAQHASD
+433 STADSVARHASD

-453 NGQAANSRT
+453 NGQAANSRK

-484 VLEMQEDAQQIGSV
+484 VLEMQEDAKQIGSV

-561 VAEAVVAMEHTKR
+561 VAEAVVAMEQTKR

-582 TGQVTGGLDNMADSV
+582 TGQVTGGLDSMADSV
-597 VRIHDLSSQIATAA
+597 VQIHDLSSQIATAA

-628 RDMLNLLLENGQHT
+628 RDMLNLLVQNGSQT
-642 EQSSAAL
+642 EQSAASL
-649 LSSNRQLLALV
+649 LGSNRQLLALV
-660 HRFKV
+660 RRFKV

>member
-1 MGWSLGTIKGRYSA
+1 MGWSLGTIKGRYTA
-15 VFVGFMAL
+15 VFVGFMVL
-23 VCALTVFG
+23 VCALTVIG
-31 IQLWIK
+31 IQIWIK

-42 AGEQNVALRVSEIA
+42 AGEQNVTLLVSEIA
-56 TDIRDQLNGVQS
+56 TDILDELNGVQS

-121 TFYHRDTANKLIPNT
+121 TFFHRDAANKLIPNT

-160 GMCAWAAAY
+160 GMCVWAAAY

-181 AMGIYRNGTLFGVS
+181 AMGIYRNGSLFGVS

-208 ASKEQEIGGQ
+208 ARKEQEIGGQ
-218 VMIVEADGKI
+218 VMIIEADGKI
-228 LSRNARLNGDVVLGN
+228 LSKNARLNGDVVLGN

-248 DYPFASAIAGLLGQ
+248 DYPFAGAIASLLGQ
-262 ARSQAQLRTT
+262 SRGTGLLRTT

-277 EEQTLLL
+277 QEQTLLL

-297 LPTSLLTQDSRDVL
+297 LPTSTLTQDSQDVL
-311 TTLASIQLPLVGLLF
+311 TTLAAIQLPLVGLLF
-326 GLMLLAVSQLGNRL
+326 VLMLLAITQLGSRL

-365 HDELDHIALS
+365 NDELDHIALS

-396 ITQELARLDQQTG
+396 ITHELAQLDQQTG
-409 QARRILNEHAAETE
+409 QARRILGEHAAETD

-453 NGQAANSRT
+453 NGQAANSRK

-484 VLEMQEDAQQIGSV
+484 VLEMQEDAKQIGSV

-540 AARTQNS
+540 AARTQKS

-561 VAEAVVAMEHTKR
+561 VADAVVAMEQTKR

-582 TGQVTGGLDNMADSV
+582 TGQVTGGLDSMADSV
-597 VRIHDLSSQIATAA
+597 VQIHDLSSQIATAA

-628 RDMLNLLLENGQHT
+628 RDMLNLLVENGHNT
-642 EQSSAAL
+642 EQSAESL

-660 HRFKV
+660 RRFKV

>member
-1 MGWSLGTIKGRYSA
+1 MGWNLGTIKGRYTA
-15 VFVGFMAL
+15 VFLGFMAL
-23 VCALTVFG
+23 VCALTVIG

-106 WPLPDQREAGRAKFS
+106 WPLPEKREAGRAKFS
-121 TFYHRDTANKLIPNT
+121 TFYHRDAANALIPNT

-148 QPWHKAGQQAPQ
+148 QPWHKAGQQAPR
-160 GMCAWAAAY
+160 GMCVWAAAY

-181 AMGIYRNGTLFGVS
+181 AMGIYRDGALYGVS

-203 FNDLV
+203 FNELV
-208 ASKEQEIGGQ
+208 ARKEQEIGGQ

-228 LSRNARLNGDVVLGN
+228 LSKNARLGGDVVLGN

-248 DYPFASAIAGLLGQ
+248 DYPFAGAIAGLLGQ
-262 ARSQAQLRTT
+262 DPSKGLLRTS

-277 EEQTLLL
+277 EEQTLLME
-284 QAIEGTPWLLATA
+284 AIEGTPWLLATA
-297 LPTSLLTQDSRDVL
+297 LPTRILTQDSLDVL
-311 TTLASIQLPLVGLLF
+311 ATLAAIQLPLVGLLF
-326 GLMLLAVSQLGNRL
+326 VLMVLAISQLGSRL
-340 QTLKQNIDALS
+340 QTLKLNIDALS

-365 HDELDHIALS
+365 HDELDNIALS

-396 ITQELARLDQQTG
+396 ITRELAQLDQQTG
-409 QARRILNEHAAETE
+409 QARRILGEHASETD

-453 NGQAANSRT
+453 NGQAANSRK

-484 VLEMQEDAQQIGSV
+484 VLEMQEDAKQIGSV

-561 VAEAVVAMEHTKR
+561 VAEAVVAMEQTKR

-582 TGQVTGGLDNMADSV
+582 TGQVTGGLDSMADSV
-597 VRIHDLSSQIATAA
+597 VQIHDLSSQIATAA

-628 RDMLNLLLENGQHT
+628 RDMLNLLVQNGSQT
-642 EQSSAAL
+642 EQSAASL
-649 LSSNRQLLALV
+649 LGSNRQLLALV
-660 HRFKV
+660 RRFKV

>member
-1 MGWSLGTIKGRYSA
+1 MGWSLGTIKGRYTA
-15 VFVGFMAL
+15 VFVGFMVL
-23 VCALTVFG
+23 VCALTVIG
-31 IQLWIK
+31 IQIWIK

-42 AGEQNVALRVSEIA
+42 AGEQNVTLLVSEIA
-56 TDIRDQLNGVQS
+56 TDILDELNGVQS

-121 TFYHRDTANKLIPNT
+121 TFFHRDAANKLIPNT

-160 GMCAWAAAY
+160 GMCVWAAAY

-181 AMGIYRNGTLFGVS
+181 AMGIYRNGALFGVS

-208 ASKEQEIGGQ
+208 ARKEQEIGGQ
-218 VMIVEADGKI
+218 VMIIEADGKI
-228 LSRNARLNGDVVLGN
+228 LSKNARLNGDVVLGN

-248 DYPFASAIAGLLGQ
+248 DYPFAGAIASLIGQSRGTGL
-262 ARSQAQLRTT
+262 LRTT

-277 EEQTLLL
+277 QEQTLLL

-297 LPTSLLTQDSRDVL
+297 LPTSTLTQDSQDVL
-311 TTLASIQLPLVGLLF
+311 TTLAAIQLPLVGLLF
-326 GLMLLAVSQLGNRL
+326 VLMLLAITQLGSRL

-351 AGDADLTAR
+351 TGDADLTAR

-365 HDELDHIALS
+365 NDELDHIALS

-396 ITQELARLDQQTG
+396 ITRELAQLDQQTG
-409 QARRILNEHAAETE
+409 QARRILGEHAAETD

-453 NGQAANSRT
+453 NGQAANSRK

-474 IDEVDLAAAK
+474 IDDVDLAAAK
-484 VLEMQEDAQQIGSV
+484 VLEMQEDAKQIGSV

-540 AARTQNS
+540 AARTQKS

-561 VAEAVVAMEHTKR
+561 VADAVVAMEQTKR

-582 TGQVTGGLDNMADSV
+582 TGQVTGGLDSMADSV
-597 VRIHDLSSQIATAA
+597 VQIHDLSSQIATAA

-628 RDMLNLLLENGQHT
+628 RDMLNLLVENGRNT
-642 EQSSAAL
+642 EQSAESL

-660 HRFKV
+660 RRFKV

>member
-1 MGWSLGTIKGRYSA
+1 MEWNLGTIKGRYTA

-23 VCALTVFG
+23 VCALTVIG

-37 PALQK
+37 PALQQ
-42 AGEQNVALRVSEIA
+42 AGEQNVALRVGEIA
-56 TDIRDQLNGVQS
+56 TDIRDQLNGVQT

-106 WPLPDQREAGRAKFS
+106 WPLPDKREAGRAKFS
-121 TFYHRDTANKLIPNT
+121 TFYHRDAANALIPNT

-148 QPWHKAGQQAPQ
+148 QPWHQAGQRAPR
-160 GMCAWAAAY
+160 GTCAWAAAY
-169 KDGASQQPRTNC
+169 QDGASQQPRTNC
-181 AMGIYRNGTLFGVS
+181 AMGIYRDGALYGVS

-208 ASKEQEIGGQ
+208 ARKEQEIGGQ
-218 VMIVEADGKI
+218 VLIVEADGKI
-228 LSRNARLNGDVVLGN
+228 LSKNARLTGDVVLGN
-243 LSAHA
+243 LAAHA
-248 DYPFASAIAGLLGQ
+248 DYPFAGAIAGLLGQ
-262 ARSQAQLRTT
+262 DASKGLLRTT

-277 EEQTLLL
+277 EEQTLLME
-284 QAIEGTPWLLATA
+284 AIEGTPWLLATA
-297 LPTSLLTQDSRDVL
+297 LPTRTLTQESRDVL
-311 TTLASIQLPLVGLLF
+311 ATLASIQLPLVGLLF
-326 GLMLLAVSQLGNRL
+326 VLMVLAIRQLGSRL
-340 QTLKQNIDALS
+340 QTLRLNIDALS

-365 HDELDHIALS
+365 HDELDGIALS
-375 VNRFIAYL
+375 VNRFIAFL
-383 QQMMVQVTDATDL
+383 QQMMVQVTEATDL
-396 ITQELARLDQQTG
+396 ITRELAQLDQQTG
-409 QARRILNEHAAETE
+409 QARRILGEHASETD

-433 STADSVAQHASD
+433 STADSVARHASD
-445 SASFTEAA
+445 SASFIEVA
-453 NGQAANSRT
+453 NGQAASSRR

-484 VLEMQEDAQQIGSV
+484 VLEMQEDARQIGSV

-561 VAEAVVAMEHTKR
+561 VAEAVLAMEQTKR
-574 SCQAAADT
+574 SCQAAADN
-582 TGQVTGGLDNMADSV
+582 TGQVTGGLDSMADAV
-597 VRIHDLSSQIATAA
+597 VQIHDLSSQIATAA

-628 RDMLNLLLENGQHT
+628 RDMLGLLVENGSNT
-642 EQSSAAL
+642 EQSAATL
-649 LSSNRQLLALV
+649 LGSNRQLLTLV
-660 HRFKV
+660 RRFKV

>member
-1 MGWSLGTIKGRYSA
+1 MGWNLGTIKGRYTA
-15 VFVGFMAL
+15 VFLGFMAL
-23 VCALTVFG
+23 VCALTVIG

-106 WPLPDQREAGRAKFS
+106 WPLPEKREAGRAKFS
-121 TFYHRDTANKLIPNT
+121 TFYHRDAANALIPNT

-148 QPWHKAGQQAPQ
+148 QPWHKAGQQAPR
-160 GMCAWAAAY
+160 GMCVWAAAY

-181 AMGIYRNGTLFGVS
+181 AMGIYKDGALYGVS

-208 ASKEQEIGGQ
+208 ARKEQEIGGQ

-228 LSRNARLNGDVVLGN
+228 LSKNARLGGDVVLGN

-248 DYPFASAIAGLLGQ
+248 DYPFAGAIAGLLGQ
-262 ARSQAQLRTT
+262 DASKGLLRTT

-277 EEQTLLL
+277 EEQTLLME
-284 QAIEGTPWLLATA
+284 AIDGTPWLLATA
-297 LPTSLLTQDSRDVL
+297 LPTRVLTQDSRDVL
-311 TTLASIQLPLVGLLF
+311 ATLASIQLPLVGLLF
-326 GLMLLAVSQLGNRL
+326 VLMVLAISQLGRRL
-340 QTLKQNIDALS
+340 QTLKLNIDALS

-365 HDELDHIALS
+365 HDELDNIALS

-396 ITQELARLDQQTG
+396 ITRELAQLDQQTG
-409 QARRILNEHAAETE
+409 QSRRILGEHASETD

-433 STADSVAQHASD
+433 ATADSVARHASD

-453 NGQAANSRT
+453 NGQAANSRK

-484 VLEMQEDAQQIGSV
+484 VLEMQEDAKQIGSV

-561 VAEAVVAMEHTKR
+561 VAEAVVAMEQTKR

-582 TGQVTGGLDNMADSV
+582 TGQVTGGLDSMADSV
-597 VRIHDLSSQIATAA
+597 VQIHDLSSQIATAA

-628 RDMLNLLLENGQHT
+628 RDMLNLLVQNGSQT
-642 EQSSAAL
+642 EQSAASL
-649 LSSNRQLLALV
+649 LGSNRQLLALV
-660 HRFKV
+660 RRFKV

>member
-121 TFYHRDTANKLIPNT
+121 TFYHRDAANKLIPNT

-208 ASKEQEIGGQ
+208 TSKEQEIGGQ

-642 EQSSAAL
+642 EQSAAAL
-649 LSSNRQLLALV
+649 LNSNRQLLALV

>member
-1 MGWSLGTIKGRYSA
+1 MGWSLGTIKGRYTA
-15 VFVGFMAL
+15 VFVGFMVL
-23 VCALTVFG
+23 VCALTVIG
-31 IQLWIK
+31 IQIWIK

-42 AGEQNVALRVSEIA
+42 AGEQNVTLLVSEIA
-56 TDIRDQLNGVQS
+56 TDILDELNGVQS

-121 TFYHRDTANKLIPNT
+121 TFFHRDAANKLIPNT

-160 GMCAWAAAY
+160 GMCVWAAAY

-181 AMGIYRNGTLFGVS
+181 AMGIYRNGALFGVS

-208 ASKEQEIGGQ
+208 ARKEQEIGGQ
-218 VMIVEADGKI
+218 VMIIEADGKI
-228 LSRNARLNGDVVLGN
+228 LSKNARLNGDVVLGN

-248 DYPFASAIAGLLGQ
+248 DYPFAGAIASLIGQSRGTGL
-262 ARSQAQLRTT
+262 LRTT

-277 EEQTLLL
+277 QEQTLLL

-297 LPTSLLTQDSRDVL
+297 LPTSTLTQDSQDVL
-311 TTLASIQLPLVGLLF
+311 TTLAAIQLPLVGLLF
-326 GLMLLAVSQLGNRL
+326 VLMLLAITQLGSRL

-365 HDELDHIALS
+365 NDELDHIALS

-396 ITQELARLDQQTG
+396 ITRELAQLDQQTG
-409 QARRILNEHAAETE
+409 QARRILGEHAAETD

-453 NGQAANSRT
+453 NGQAANSRK

-484 VLEMQEDAQQIGSV
+484 VLEMQEDAKQIGSV

-540 AARTQNS
+540 AARTQKS

-561 VAEAVVAMEHTKR
+561 VADAVVAMEQTKR

-597 VRIHDLSSQIATAA
+597 VQIHDLSSQIATAA

-628 RDMLNLLLENGQHT
+628 RDMLNLLVENGRNT
-642 EQSSAAL
+642 EQSAESL

-660 HRFKV
+660 RRFKV

>member
-1 MGWSLGTIKGRYSA
+1 MGWSLGTIKGRYTA
-15 VFVGFMAL
+15 VFVGFMVL
-23 VCALTVFG
+23 VCALTVIG
-31 IQLWIK
+31 IQIWIK

-42 AGEQNVALRVSEIA
+42 AGEQNVTLLVSEIA
-56 TDIRDQLNGVQS
+56 TDILDELNGVQS

-121 TFYHRDTANKLIPNT
+121 TFFHRDAANKLIPNT

-160 GMCAWAAAY
+160 GMCVWAAAY

-181 AMGIYRNGTLFGVS
+181 AMGIYRNGALFGVS

-208 ASKEQEIGGQ
+208 ARKEQEIGGQ
-218 VMIVEADGKI
+218 VMIIEADGKI
-228 LSRNARLNGDVVLGN
+228 LSKNARLNGDVVLGN

-248 DYPFASAIAGLLGQ
+248 DYPFAGAIASLLGQ
-262 ARSQAQLRTT
+262 SRGTGLLRTT

-277 EEQTLLL
+277 QEQTLLL

-297 LPTSLLTQDSRDVL
+297 LPTSTLTQDSQDVL
-311 TTLASIQLPLVGLLF
+311 TTLAAIQLPLVGLLF
-326 GLMLLAVSQLGNRL
+326 VLMLLAITQLGSRL

-360 IQVKG
+360 IQVMG

-396 ITQELARLDQQTG
+396 ITRELAQLDQQTG
-409 QARRILNEHAAETE
+409 QARRILGEHAAETD

-453 NGQAANSRT
+453 NGQAANSRK

-484 VLEMQEDAQQIGSV
+484 VLEMQEDAKQIGSV

-540 AARTQNS
+540 AARTQKS

-561 VAEAVVAMEHTKR
+561 VADAVVAMEQTKR

-582 TGQVTGGLDNMADSV
+582 TGQVTGGLDSMADSV
-597 VRIHDLSSQIATAA
+597 VQIHDLSSQIATAA

-628 RDMLNLLLENGQHT
+628 RDMLNLLVENGRNT
-642 EQSSAAL
+642 EQSAESL

-660 HRFKV
+660 RRFKV

>member
-1 MGWSLGTIKGRYSA
+1 MGWSLGTIKGRYAA
-15 VFVGFMAL
+15 VFVGFMVL
-23 VCALTVFG
+23 VCALTVIG
-31 IQLWIK
+31 IQIWIK

-42 AGEQNVALRVSEIA
+42 AGEQNVTLLVSEIA
-56 TDIRDQLNGVQS
+56 TDILDELNGVQS

-121 TFYHRDTANKLIPNT
+121 TFFHRDAANKLIPNT

-160 GMCAWAAAY
+160 GMCVWAAAY

-208 ASKEQEIGGQ
+208 TRKEQEIGGQ
-218 VMIVEADGKI
+218 VMIIEADGKI
-228 LSRNARLNGDVVLGN
+228 LSKNARLNGDVVLGN

-248 DYPFASAIAGLLGQ
+248 DYPFAGAIASLLGQ
-262 ARSQAQLRTT
+262 SRGTGLLRTT

-277 EEQTLLL
+277 QEQTLLL

-297 LPTSLLTQDSRDVL
+297 LPTSTLTQDSQDVL
-311 TTLASIQLPLVGLLF
+311 TTLAAIQLPLVGLLF
-326 GLMLLAVSQLGNRL
+326 VLMLLAITQLGSRL

-365 HDELDHIALS
+365 NDELDHIALS

-396 ITQELARLDQQTG
+396 ITRELAQLDQQTG
-409 QARRILNEHAAETE
+409 QARRILGEHAAETD

-453 NGQAANSRT
+453 NGQAANSRK

-484 VLEMQEDAQQIGSV
+484 VLEMQEDAKQIGSV

-540 AARTQNS
+540 AARTQKS

-561 VAEAVVAMEHTKR
+561 VADAVVAMEQTKR

-582 TGQVTGGLDNMADSV
+582 TGQVTGGLDSMADSV
-597 VRIHDLSSQIATAA
+597 VQIHDLSSQIATAA

-628 RDMLNLLLENGQHT
+628 RDMLNLLVENGRNT
-642 EQSSAAL
+642 EQSAESL

-660 HRFKV
+660 RRFKV

>member
-1 MGWSLGTIKGRYSA
+1 MGWSLGTIKGRYTA
-15 VFVGFMAL
+15 VFLGFMAL
-23 VCALTVFG
+23 VCALTVIG

-42 AGEQNVALRVSEIA
+42 AGEQNVAMRVSEIA

-106 WPLPDQREAGRAKFS
+106 WPLPNKREAGRAKFS
-121 TFYHRDTANKLIPNT
+121 TFYHRDAANALIPNT

-148 QPWHKAGQQAPQ
+148 QPWHKAGQQAPR
-160 GMCAWAAAY
+160 GMCVWAAAY

-181 AMGIYRNGTLFGVS
+181 AMGIYKDGALYGVS

-208 ASKEQEIGGQ
+208 ARKEQEIGGQ

-228 LSRNARLNGDVVLGN
+228 LSKNARLGGDVVLGN

-248 DYPFASAIAGLLGQ
+248 DYPFAGAIAGLLGQ
-262 ARSQAQLRTT
+262 DASKGLLRTT

-277 EEQTLLL
+277 EEQTLLM

-297 LPTSLLTQDSRDVL
+297 LPTSTLTQDSRDVL
-311 TTLASIQLPLVGLLF
+311 ATLASIQLPLVGLLF
-326 GLMLLAVSQLGNRL
+326 VLMVLAISQLGSRL
-340 QTLKQNIDALS
+340 QTLKLNIDALS

-365 HDELDHIALS
+365 HDELDNIALS

-396 ITQELARLDQQTG
+396 ITRELAQLDQQTG
-409 QARRILNEHAAETE
+409 QARRILGEHASETD

-453 NGQAANSRT
+453 NGQAANSRK

-484 VLEMQEDAQQIGSV
+484 VLEMQEDAKQIGSV

-561 VAEAVVAMEHTKR
+561 VAEAVVAMEQTKR

-582 TGQVTGGLDNMADSV
+582 TGQVTGGLDSMADSV
-597 VRIHDLSSQIATAA
+597 VQIHDLSSQIATAA

-628 RDMLNLLLENGQHT
+628 RDMLNLLVENGGNT
-642 EQSSAAL
+642 EQSAATL
-649 LSSNRQLLALV
+649 LGSNRQLLALV

>member
-1 MGWSLGTIKGRYSA
+1 MGWNLGTIKGRYTA

-23 VCALTVFG
+23 VCALTVIG

-42 AGEQNVALRVSEIA
+42 AGEQNVAMRVSEIA

-80 PSEQIDA
+80 PSEQIDT

-106 WPLPDQREAGRAKFS
+106 WPLPNKREAGRAKFS
-121 TFYHRDTANKLIPNT
+121 TFYHRDAANALIPNT

-148 QPWHKAGQQAPQ
+148 QPWHKAGQQAPR
-160 GMCAWAAAY
+160 GMCVWAAAY

-181 AMGIYRNGTLFGVS
+181 AMGIYKDGALYGVS

-208 ASKEQEIGGQ
+208 ARKEQEIGGQ

-228 LSRNARLNGDVVLGN
+228 LSKNARLGGDVVLGN

-248 DYPFASAIAGLLGQ
+248 DYPFAGAIADLLGQ
-262 ARSQAQLRTT
+262 DASKGLLRTT

-277 EEQTLLL
+277 EEQTLLM

-297 LPTSLLTQDSRDVL
+297 LPTSTLTQDSRDVL
-311 TTLASIQLPLVGLLF
+311 ATLASIQLPLVGLLF
-326 GLMLLAVSQLGNRL
+326 VLMVLAISQLGSRL
-340 QTLKQNIDALS
+340 QTLKLNIDALS

-365 HDELDHIALS
+365 HDELDNIALS

-396 ITQELARLDQQTG
+396 ITRELAQLDQQTG
-409 QARRILNEHAAETE
+409 QARRILGEHASETD

-453 NGQAANSRT
+453 NGQAANSRK

-484 VLEMQEDAQQIGSV
+484 VLEMQEDAKQIGSV

-561 VAEAVVAMEHTKR
+561 VAEAVVAMEQTKR

-582 TGQVTGGLDNMADSV
+582 TGQVTGGLDSMADSV
-597 VRIHDLSSQIATAA
+597 VQIHDLSSQIATAA

-628 RDMLNLLLENGQHT
+628 RDMLSLLVQNGSQT
-642 EQSSAAL
+642 EQSAASL
-649 LSSNRQLLALV
+649 LGSNRQLLALV
-660 HRFKV
+660 RRFKV

>member
-1 MGWSLGTIKGRYSA
+1 MGWNLGTIKGRYTA
-15 VFVGFMAL
+15 VFLGFMAL
-23 VCALTVFG
+23 VCALTVIG

-106 WPLPDQREAGRAKFS
+106 WPLPEKREAGRAKFS
-121 TFYHRDTANKLIPNT
+121 TFYHRDAANALIPNT

-148 QPWHKAGQQAPQ
+148 QPWHKAGQQAPR
-160 GMCAWAAAY
+160 GMCVWAAAY

-181 AMGIYRNGTLFGVS
+181 AMGIYRDGALYGVS

-203 FNDLV
+203 FNELV
-208 ASKEQEIGGQ
+208 ARKEQEIGGQ

-228 LSRNARLNGDVVLGN
+228 LSKNARLGGDVVLGN

-248 DYPFASAIAGLLGQ
+248 DYPFAGAIAGLLGQ
-262 ARSQAQLRTT
+262 DASKGLLRTT

-277 EEQTLLL
+277 EEQTLLME
-284 QAIEGTPWLLATA
+284 AIEGTPWLIATA
-297 LPTSLLTQDSRDVL
+297 LPTRTLTQDSRDVL
-311 TTLASIQLPLVGLLF
+311 ATLAAIQLPLVGLLF
-326 GLMLLAVSQLGNRL
+326 VLMVLAISQLGSRL
-340 QTLKQNIDALS
+340 QTLKLNIDALS

-365 HDELDHIALS
+365 HDELDNIALS

-396 ITQELARLDQQTG
+396 ITRELAQLDQQTG
-409 QARRILNEHAAETE
+409 QARRILGEHASETD

-453 NGQAANSRT
+453 NGQAANSRK

-484 VLEMQEDAQQIGSV
+484 VLEMQEDAKQIGSV

-561 VAEAVVAMEHTKR
+561 VAEAVVAMEQTKR

-582 TGQVTGGLDNMADSV
+582 TGQVTGGLDSMADSV
-597 VRIHDLSSQIATAA
+597 VQIHDLSSQIATAA

-628 RDMLNLLLENGQHT
+628 RDMLNLLVQNGSQT
-642 EQSSAAL
+642 EQSAASL
-649 LSSNRQLLALV
+649 LGSNRQLLALV
-660 HRFKV
+660 RRFKV